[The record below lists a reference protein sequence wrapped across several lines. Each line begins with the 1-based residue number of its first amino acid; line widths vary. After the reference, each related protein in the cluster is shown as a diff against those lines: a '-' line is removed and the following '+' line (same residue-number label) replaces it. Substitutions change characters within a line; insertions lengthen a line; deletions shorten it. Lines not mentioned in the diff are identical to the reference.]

1 MTRQELFLELID
13 ALSNIPG
20 LTIEPIVFVEEARA
34 LDEAYPALEDL
45 TPVVVAIIRAMKDL
59 AAGRVSSSSLSLKLE
74 GARSYHFQK
83 NRSQG
88 EKTELRIVYRI
99 LDNGALY
106 ILAFGNR
113 WRPEAIY
120 RRAAK
125 HM

>member
-1 MTRQELFLELID
+1 MPVFTARRKL
-13 ALSNIPG
+13 NIPG

-88 EKTELRIVYRI
+88 EKAELRIVYRI